1 MSVQFTHIGY
11 DQFLADIEAVARRTV
26 GATLSDTLFALQILG
41 DDRAIHAT
49 YVAGRLAH
57 GGTRA

>member
-1 MSVQFTHIGY
+1 M
-11 DQFLADIEAVARRTV
+11 ARRTA
-26 GATLSDTLFALQILG
+26 GKGLAERLFALQMLG

-57 GGTRA
+57 TGPAERHA